1 MSKYID
7 SEKLISEI
15 ERLYEIAREESYNG
29 EIEGEMTAYD
39 KILSFIDSLQQEQ
52 PKVEW
57 HPASESPGK
66 RRAVIA
72 FTRKD
77 LKRGQYLFNP
87 VRYFQEGI
95 IPAKAEFRDHEG
107 DKILPVAWTY
117 YTDAVR
123 GITAEM
129 LRSSASEARDWW
141 TEENECKQ

>member
-7 SEKLISEI
+7 VEKLIAEI
-15 ERLYEIAREESYNG
+15 EKWRDKAKEKYNESTYSMG
-29 EIEGEMTAYD
+29 RC
-39 KILSFIDSLQQEQ
+39 DSLAEFRNHIVSLLEEQ
-52 PKVEW
+52 PEVEW

-66 RRAVIA
+66 RRVVIA

-95 IPAKAEFRDHEG
+95 IPAQAEFRDHEG
-107 DKILPVAWTY
+107 NKILPVAWTY

-129 LRSSASEARDWW
+129 LRSSASAARDWW
-141 TEENECKQ
+141 TEEKEE